1 MCALLNIQ
9 IRNWFNEIN
18 FKSDCI
24 NQINQCTWKYSLQL
38 NGSKYRQ
45 LTNNDIPSSH
55 SNSQV
60 CHTGICY
67 TELTRYSSHICD
79 FCLTTNPVHD
89 HLYLPQ
95 DQQESWH
102 LMREFL
108 SILLLSQLWSSHIC
122 TSSQIHISNSL
133 KLKVTLPTNSI
144 EAKHHSNI
152 LTLCQKYCDMPHK
165 HD

>member
-1 MCALLNIQ
+1 MCSLLNIQ
-9 IRNWFNEIN
+9 IRNWFNEIYV
-18 FKSDCI
+18 KGDCI

-45 LTNNDIPSSH
+45 LTNNGIPSSH

-60 CHTGICY
+60 CY
-67 TELTRYSSHICD
+67 TELNRYSSHICD
-79 FCLTTNPVHD
+79 FCLNTNPVHD
-89 HLYLPQ
+89 HQYLPQ

-108 SILLLSQLWSSHIC
+108 SILLPSQLWSSHIC
-122 TSSQIHISNSL
+122 TNSQIHISNSL

-144 EAKHHSNI
+144 EAKHHSI
-152 LTLCQKYCDMPHK
+152 TLTLCQKYCDMPH
-165 HD
+165 